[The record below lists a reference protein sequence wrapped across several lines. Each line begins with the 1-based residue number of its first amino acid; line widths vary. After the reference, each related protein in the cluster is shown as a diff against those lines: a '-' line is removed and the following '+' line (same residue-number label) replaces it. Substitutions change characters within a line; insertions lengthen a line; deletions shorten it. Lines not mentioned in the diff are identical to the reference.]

1 MCLKGDFAHVAV
13 LEEMYEKLQR
23 RPRGDKSVEAP
34 SQEVDDDDDDEE
46 EEEEGEEDGVE
57 HGEAMEVDTRSTKLE
72 PIVDEDGFQLVQA
85 KGRRKGR

>member
-23 RPRGDKSVEAP
+23 RPREDKGIEAP
-34 SQEVDDDDDDEE
+34 SQEVDDEDEE
-46 EEEEGEEDGVE
+46 EEEDEDGDAL
-57 HGEAMEVDTRSTKLE
+57 EAMDVDSRPTKSE
-72 PIVDEDGFQLVQA
+72 PVVDEDGFQLVQG

>member
-13 LEEMYEKLQR
+13 LEEMYEKLHR

-34 SQEVDDDDDDEE
+34 SQEVDDDEE

-57 HGEAMEVDTRSTKLE
+57 HGETMEVDTRPTKLE
-72 PIVDEDGFQLVQA
+72 PIVDEDGFQLVQG

>member
-34 SQEVDDDDDDEE
+34 SQETDEE
-46 EEEEGEEDGVE
+46 VEEEDEDGDKAE
-57 HGEAMEVDTRSTKLE
+57 DGEAMEVDPRPTKPE
-72 PIVDEDGFQLVQA
+72 PMVDEDGFQLVQG

>member
-34 SQEVDDDDDDEE
+34 SQETDDDEE
-46 EEEEGEEDGVE
+46 EDDDDGDTVGD
-57 HGEAMEVDTRSTKLE
+57 GEAMDVDPRPTKSE
-72 PIVDEDGFQLVQA
+72 PIVDEDGFQLVQG

>member
-23 RPRGDKSVEAP
+23 QPRANKSVEAP
-34 SQEVDDDDDDEE
+34 SQEVDDDDEEE
-46 EEEEGEEDGVE
+46 EEEEGLED
-57 HGEAMEVDTRSTKLE
+57 GEAMEVDPRPTKSE
-72 PIVDEDGFQLVQA
+72 PVVDEDGFQLVQG